1 MSCPNLDIHKL
12 KETIIVAKESKL
24 ASHNEQNKNK
34 EAKNK
39 LRQEINLNTL
49 GNEKEAHFLFL
60 G

>member
-1 MSCPNLDIHKL
+1 VSCPNLDIHKS
-12 KETIIVAKESKL
+12 KETIVIAKESKL

-49 GNEKEAHFLFL
+49 EQ
-60 G
+60 